1 MEVVPVKMT
10 SLDIRKQEFKR
21 VFRGLDPEEV
31 MAFLET
37 IADAFEELNRER
49 LQALEREANLQEKV
63 ERYTQMEATLHEMLK
78 TAQLA
83 ADDVRENA
91 RTEGRLIVKEAK
103 ALGNRAV
110 EKARSHVRQMRNE
123 LVNLKSRRDMFIA
136 RFQSLLQAQSDFLVQ
151 LSGDEFDGVDD
162 ARTNDGDEKS
172 YVKDGNGQIP
182 NGENTETKD

>member
-1 MEVVPVKMT
+1 MKMT

-49 LQALEREANLQEKV
+49 LQALEREANLLEKV
-63 ERYTQMEATLHEMLK
+63 ERYTQMEATLQEILK

-91 RTEGRLIVKEAK
+91 RTEGRLIVKEAE

-110 EKARSHVRQMRNE
+110 EKARSFVRQMRSE

-136 RFQSLLQAQSDFLVQ
+136 RFQSLLQAQSDFLAQ
-151 LSGDEFDGVDD
+151 LSGDEFDGDD
-162 ARTNDGDEKS
+162 DVRTNEGDEEA
-172 YVKDGNGQIP
+172 YVKGGNGQITD
-182 NGENTETKD
+182 GENAETED